1 MTTQKNDK
9 RTIFGWAMYDWANS
23 AFATVML
30 TAVFPVFFEGTV
42 VGEEGWN
49 GINGEAL
56 WGFLTGGAAM
66 VLFLFMPVLGAIA
79 DFSASKRRFLRVFAY
94 GGALFTSL
102 LFFATTGSVLYAMLM
117 FVLAQFGFV
126 GANVFY
132 DGFLPDITTDDTI
145 DKVSSKGFA
154 LGYIGGGL
162 YLLISF
168 ILIQFSD
175 TFGLD
180 ALLAT
185 KLSILGVGLW
195 WAAFSIF
202 AFRRF
207 DETGVAQDLPDE
219 FRDRPRLLAFTGI
232 GVRRTLATARKI
244 VRFKHLMLF
253 ILAFL
258 LYNDA
263 VQTTISQAG
272 AYASGTLDLDI
283 SVIAGTVLIV
293 QFVAF
298 GGALAFGWLAG
309 RLNTKIAIQISLVLW
324 IAVALGAYTLP
335 VGEATPFLVT
345 GVAIGFVLG
354 GTQALS
360 RSLYGSMI
368 PEEASAEFYGLF
380 SVISKFSAIWGPL
393 IFGALTQVTGSGRY
407 GILSLVGFF
416 SLGLVLL
423 SLVDVE
429 KARTSRNEWQF

>member
-9 RTIFGWAMYDWANS
+9 KTIFGWAMYDWANS

-30 TAVFPVFFEGTV
+30 TAVFPVFFEGTI
-42 VGEEGWN
+42 VGDDGWN

-56 WGFLTGGAAM
+56 WGFLTGGAAL

-79 DFSASKRRFLRVFAY
+79 DFSASKRKFLRVFAY

-102 LFFATTGSVLYAMLM
+102 LFFATTGSVVYAMVI
-117 FVLAQFGFV
+117 FVLSQFGFV

-132 DGFLPDITTDDTI
+132 DGFLPDISTDDTI
-145 DKVSSKGFA
+145 DRVSSKGFA
-154 LGYIGGGL
+154 LGYVGGGL
-162 YLLISF
+162 YLLVSF

-175 TFGLD
+175 SFGMETLM
-180 ALLAT
+180 AT

-195 WAAFSIF
+195 WAGFSLF
-202 AFRRF
+202 AFKRF
-207 DETGVAQDLPDE
+207 QETGEALPIPDE
-219 FRDRPRLLAFTGI
+219 HKGKAAIVAYTAIGI
-232 GVRRTLATARKI
+232 RRAIDTARK
-244 VRFKHLMLF
+244 VARFRHLLLF
-253 ILAFL
+253 VVAFL

-272 AYASGTLDLDI
+272 AYASGTLDLDL

-298 GGALAFGWLAG
+298 GGALMFGWLAD
-309 RLNTKIAIQISLVLW
+309 RLNTKLAIQISLGLW
-324 IAVALGAYTLP
+324 ILVALGAYFLP

-368 PEEASAEFYGLF
+368 PEEASAEFYGFF

-393 IFGALTQVTGSGRY
+393 IFGALTQSTGSGRA
-407 GILSLVGFF
+407 GILSLVAFF
-416 SLGLVLL
+416 VIGLGLL
-423 SLVDVE
+423 SFVDVE
-429 KARTSRNEWQF
+429 KARASRAEWEF

>member
-1 MTTQKNDK
+1 VTVQKNDK
-9 RTIFGWAMYDWANS
+9 KTIFGWAMYDWANS

-30 TAVFPVFFEGTV
+30 TAVFPVFFEGTI
-42 VGEEGWN
+42 VGDDGWN

-56 WGFLTGGAAM
+56 WGFLTGGAAL

-79 DFSASKRRFLRVFAY
+79 DFSASKRKFLRVFAY

-102 LFFATTGSVLYAMLM
+102 LFFATTGSVVYAMVI
-117 FVLAQFGFV
+117 FVLSQFGFV

-132 DGFLPDITTDDTI
+132 DGFLPDISTDDTI
-145 DKVSSKGFA
+145 DRVSSKGFA

-162 YLLISF
+162 YLLMSF
-168 ILIQFSD
+168 ILIQFSES
-175 TFGLD
+175 FGMET
-180 ALLAT
+180 LLAT

-195 WAAFSIF
+195 WAGFSVF
-202 AFRRF
+202 AFKRF
-207 DETGVAQDLPDE
+207 QETGEALPIPEEHQGKAAIVAY
-219 FRDRPRLLAFTGI
+219 TVIGI
-232 GVRRTLATARKI
+232 RRAIDTARRIAKF
-244 VRFKHLMLF
+244 RHLLLF
-253 ILAFL
+253 VVAFL

-272 AYASGTLDLDI
+272 AYASGTLDLDL

-298 GGALAFGWLAG
+298 GGALMFGWLAD
-309 RLNTKIAIQISLVLW
+309 RLNTKLAIQISLGLWVL
-324 IAVALGAYTLP
+324 VALGAYFLP

-368 PEEASAEFYGLF
+368 PEEASAEFYGFF

-393 IFGALTQVTGSGRY
+393 IFGALTQTTGSGRA
-407 GILSLVGFF
+407 GILSLVAFF
-416 SLGLVLL
+416 VIGLVLL
-423 SLVDVE
+423 SFVDVD
-429 KARTSRNEWQF
+429 KARASRAEWEF

>member
-1 MTTQKNDK
+1 MTTKNDK

-30 TAVFPVFFEGTV
+30 TAVFPVFFESTI
-42 VGEEGWN
+42 VGDDGWN

-56 WGFLTGGAAM
+56 WGFLTGGAAL

-79 DFSASKRRFLRVFAY
+79 DFSASKRKFLRVFAY
-94 GGALFTSL
+94 GGALFTSI
-102 LFFATTGSVLYAMLM
+102 LFFATTGSVVFAMLI

-132 DGFLPDITTDDTI
+132 DGFLPDISTDDTI

-154 LGYIGGGL
+154 LGYVGGGL
-162 YLLISF
+162 YLLVSF

-175 TFGLD
+175 SLGLET
-180 ALLAT
+180 LLAT

-195 WAAFSIF
+195 WAGFSIF
-202 AFRRF
+202 AFKRF
-207 DETGVAQDLPDE
+207 QETGEALPLPE
-219 FRDRPRLLAFTGI
+219 EHRGKPAIRAYTAIGI
-232 GVRRTLATARKI
+232 RRAIDTAKRI
-244 VRFKHLMLF
+244 VKFKHLMLF
-253 ILAFL
+253 VVAFL

-272 AYASGTLDLDI
+272 AYASGTLDLEL

-309 RLNTKIAIQISLVLW
+309 RLNTKRAIQVSLVLW
-324 IAVALGAYTLP
+324 IAVALGAYFLP
-335 VGEATPFLVT
+335 VGEATPFLVI

-368 PEEASAEFYGLF
+368 PEEASAEFYGFF

-393 IFGALTQVTGSGRY
+393 IFGALTQTTGSGRA

-416 SLGLVLL
+416 TVGLVLL
-423 SLVDVE
+423 SMVDVD
-429 KARTSRNEWQF
+429 KARASRSDWEF

>member
-1 MTTQKNDK
+1 MTQKNDK

-42 VGEEGWN
+42 VGDDGWK

-56 WGFLTGGAAM
+56 WGFLTGGAALI
-66 VLFLFMPVLGAIA
+66 LFLFMPILGAIA
-79 DFSASKRRFLRVFAY
+79 DFSASKRRFLKAFAY
-94 GGALFTSL
+94 GGALFTTL
-102 LFFATTGSVLYAMLM
+102 LFFATTGSVVYAMVI

-132 DGFLPDITTDDTI
+132 DGFLPDISTDDTI
-145 DKVSSKGFA
+145 DQVSSKGFA
-154 LGYIGGGL
+154 LGYVGGGL
-162 YLLISF
+162 YLLLSF
-168 ILIQFSD
+168 IVIQFSD
-175 TFGLD
+175 SFGLE
-180 ALLAT
+180 AELAT
-185 KLSILGVGLW
+185 RLSLLGVGLW
-195 WAAFSIF
+195 WAGFSIF

-207 DETGVAQDLPDE
+207 SETGEAKTLPAE
-219 FRDRPRLLAFTGI
+219 YQDRPSLIAYAAV
-232 GVRRTLATARKI
+232 GVSRAVDTARKI
-244 VRFKHLMLF
+244 VKFRHLLLF
-253 ILAFL
+253 VLAFL

-272 AYASGTLDLDI
+272 AYASGTLDLDL

-309 RLNTKIAIQISLVLW
+309 RSNTKVAIQLSLGLW
-324 IAVALGAYTLP
+324 IAVALGAYFLP
-335 VGEATPFLVT
+335 KGEAVPFLVV
-345 GVAIGFVLG
+345 GVFIGFVLG

-368 PEEASAEFYGLF
+368 PEEASAEFYGFF

-393 IFGALTQVTGSGRY
+393 IFGALTQTTGSGRA
-407 GILSLVGFF
+407 GILSLVAFF
-416 SLGLVLL
+416 VLGLGLL

-429 KARTSRNEWQF
+429 KARASRADWEF